1 MVKHEVAKEA
11 PASKK
16 STQKATKDAPASKKA
31 AQKVAPKG
39 KVAKAAPAPA
49 KGSKKSAGS
58 KKPVSK
64 KNSKPAPVKERF
76 FKLVDPETGETSGR
90 YTGKTPKQAA
100 SKGYTKRLKKYKEE
114 GKKHPHKSI
123 IYMRESTRGS
133 SKKYYGY
140 SASRIQ
146 LAEPQELTIK
156 DKLTGKKKVIT
167 YHYRNNIRKVMVPA
181 MIGGVETRVVKAGS
195 KRVAKS
201 SGSKKVSF
209 GNKKAVSKKG
219 SKNVGSKKAVPKK
232 GSKKST
238 GQAKEE

>member
-1 MVKHEVAKEA
+1 MVKQEAKEV
-11 PASKK
+11 PA
-16 STQKATKDAPASKKA
+16 KKA
-31 AQKVAPKG
+31 AQKVVPKG
-39 KVAKAAPAPA
+39 KVAKAAPSS
-49 KGSKKSAGS
+49 KGSKKSTGS

-64 KNSKPAPVKERF
+64 KNSKPAPAKERF

-146 LAEPQELTIK
+146 LPEPQQLKIK
-156 DKLTGKKKVIT
+156 DKLTGKKKIIT
-167 YHYRNNIRKVMVPA
+167 YHYRNKIKKVMVPD

-201 SGSKKVSF
+201 GSKKVSF
-209 GNKKAVSKKG
+209 GNSKGASKKG
-219 SKNVGSKKAVPKK
+219 SKKVATKKAAPKK

-238 GQAKEE
+238 GQTKEE